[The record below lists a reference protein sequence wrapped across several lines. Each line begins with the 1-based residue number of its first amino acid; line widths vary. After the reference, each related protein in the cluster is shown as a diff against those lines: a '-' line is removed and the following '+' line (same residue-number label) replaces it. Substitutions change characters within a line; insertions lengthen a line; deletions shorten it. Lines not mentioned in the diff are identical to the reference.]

1 MSRICKLTGKK
12 PMAGNSVSKAHNK
25 TRRVQRPNLQRKRIY
40 LPEEGRSVRVRLSTR
55 ALRTV
60 NKKGL
65 LQYLQDE
72 DLRLSDVT
80 V

>member
-1 MSRICKLTGKK
+1 MSRICKITGKR

-40 LPEEGRSVRVRLSTR
+40 LPEEGRSVTLRLSAR

-60 NKKGL
+60 DRKGL
-65 LQYLQDE
+65 MKHLRDE
-72 DLRLSDVT
+72 GLELRDVT
-80 V
+80 